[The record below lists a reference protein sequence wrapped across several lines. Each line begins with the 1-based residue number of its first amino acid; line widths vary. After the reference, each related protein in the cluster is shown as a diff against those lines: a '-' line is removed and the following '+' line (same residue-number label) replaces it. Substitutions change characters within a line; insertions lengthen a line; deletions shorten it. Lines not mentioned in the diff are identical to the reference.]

1 MSASLVVVVVSVLQ
15 LVRVPVR
22 VPIDIKKGTV
32 SELLSSPRV
41 PVRVPVPVGVS
52 SIFVI
57 SIFILVSMPACN
69 ERVVVL

>member
-1 MSASLVVVVVSVLQ
+1 MAVAVAVVSVLQ

-41 PVRVPVPVGVS
+41 PVGVS

-69 ERVVVL
+69 EWVVVFNSHGL